1 MGKIG
6 QIDTT
11 SRKIFSARESS
22 SNVQKRAF
30 WKPLSNS
37 YFKLLRTSINSHRSS
52 MWILPA
58 PPPVSGS
65 ILSAVPL
72 CKNRGRMETLFKNFL
87 INSVQHRLQ
96 RVLSSYGQRAFHLP
110 LHIYMAKISDF
121 GNTWGNFL
129 PGRNSRCT
137 FSQTPLTPTWEKSG
151 KLTPPPEKFFQH
163 VSHHLMSKNEL
174 SGNLFRIVISNC
186 SARVSIVID
195 HPCEFC
201 QHHLLSAGPYCPLS
215 LYVKIE
221 AEWKHFL
228 KIFW

>member
-1 MGKIG
+1 MLAFGQNSFHCCLVRAYFSLLSLARNLVWLTAGPFSAPFRRGRSSRFG
-6 QIDTT
+6 QIWK
-11 SRKIFSARESS
+11 RGPGCQGALRWRCLRMVRGNSS
-22 SNVQKRAF
+22 PINGENQRF
-30 WKPLSNS
+30 WKHLSK
-37 YFKLLRTSINSHRSS
+37 F
-52 MWILPA
+52 
-58 PPPVSGS
+58 
-65 ILSAVPL
+65 
-72 CKNRGRMETLFKNFL
+72 
-87 INSVQHRLQ
+87 
-96 RVLSSYGQRAFHLP
+96 
-110 LHIYMAKISDF
+110 
-121 GNTWGNFL
+121 FL

-174 SGNLFRIVISNC
+174 FGNLFRIVISNC

-228 KIFW
+228 KIF